1 MADLRISELPVL
13 NEADLQANDDLAV
26 VDYSAS
32 ETRRLTAKALVEKG
46 VTLIDDGSIP
56 GAKIVGDSI
65 TAAEIAP
72 DAIGSSE
79 LADDSVD
86 TAAIQDDAVTNAKL
100 ATDAVTQDKVADD
113 AIGEDEL
120 AVDAVVTASIQDKQV
135 TAAKIADDTITAAQI
150 APDAIG
156 ASELANDSV
165 DENALQSAAVTTV
178 KIDNDAVTQEKIAD
192 DAVGADQLATD
203 AVVTASIVDDAVTTD
218 KIASGAVKTD
228 QIEDDAV
235 TGAKLGA
242 VTNRGLDQ
250 TGDKIGI
257 TNSVTAGSLAGL
269 TFDEH
274 GLITAAADEIPSTD
288 LPEATVDDIGAIKP
302 GDGLAVEADG
312 TLNIDNNITAGDIG
326 GLSFTAEGLCNGF
339 PAGSPPVFER
349 DCLPIAGD
357 EVSERGVVFVP
368 TDPAVGIELDATTG
382 ELGHEESGV
391 SAGTYAGVTVDENG
405 HITAGTAQ
413 ITGAQ
418 LPDAIPAADIDIS
431 DGRFP
436 TVAATSEAGFTA
448 EVVTEAIADQSI
460 GRRHFNDISTAY
472 IQEAQPTSTAQA
484 NSDATVFRGC
494 LWFRESTGQLY
505 MFNGNAWHIVAGG
518 RLASENLRFCGTIN
532 ANTGNITSLTD
543 EGVAEQDEDGN
554 TAFTAGNPLPGADD
568 ALSGCYFLVDTD
580 GSNID
585 VSDVTGNSFT
595 TGDLCI
601 AISKANGWL
610 QVTGAFGGGG
620 GGGSGLW
627 KRSGSAPNAILVPD
641 NAADNVD
648 LNGSDFLRL
657 PSNGTTA
664 PPPGGK
670 AGSFRWNSTETYLQ
684 VYDGSNWLQVT
695 TLGTFQWE
703 TIAAADNPNW
713 TSDII
718 RTTSTASDLAIRPG
732 KALVFEQGTGGGS
745 GNRASSLQVP
755 GSLAAGRTWTLPD
768 ETGTLVSTVS
778 TVDGTDT
785 LTIDCGTYA

>member
-13 NEADLQANDDLAV
+13 NEADLQADDDLAV

-46 VTLIDDGSIP
+46 VTLIDDDSIP
-56 GAKIVGDSI
+56 GGKIIGDSI
-65 TAAEIAP
+65 TAAEIAPDAVGSSELADDAVDTAAIQDSAVTANKLATDSVTQVKIADDAVGADELAANAVVTASIVNDAVTADKIADDTITATQIAP

-79 LADDSVD
+79 LADDAVD
-86 TAAIQDDAVTNAKL
+86 TAAIQTDAVTTTKIAN
-100 ATDAVTQDKVADD
+100 DAVTQDK
-113 AIGEDEL
+113 I
-120 AVDAVVTASIQDKQV
+120 
-135 TAAKIADDTITAAQI
+135 
-150 APDAIG
+150 
-156 ASELANDSV
+156 
-165 DENALQSAAVTTV
+165 
-178 KIDNDAVTQEKIAD
+178 
-192 DAVGADQLATD
+192 ATD
-203 AVVTASIVDDAVTTD
+203 AVGVDQIAADAVRTAEIQDDAVVESKILDSAVTTD
-218 KIASGAVKTD
+218 KIAN
-228 QIEDDAV
+228 DAV
-235 TGAKLGA
+235 TGGKLGA

-250 TGDKIGI
+250 TGDLIGI

-269 TFDEH
+269 TFDEQ
-274 GLITAAADEIPSTD
+274 GLITAAASEIPATD
-288 LPEATVDDIGAIKP
+288 LPAATSSDIGAVKP

-312 TLNIDNNITAGDIG
+312 TLNIDNSITAGDIG
-326 GLSFTAEGLCNGF
+326 GLSFTAQGLCDGF
-339 PAGSPPVFER
+339 PAGTPPVFQR

-357 EVSERGVVFVP
+357 ASDETGVVFVP
-368 TDPAVGIELDATTG
+368 TDPAVGIELNATTG
-382 ELGHEESGV
+382 ELGHETSGI

-405 HITAGTAQ
+405 HITAGTTQ

-418 LPDAIPAADIDIS
+418 LPDAIPASDIDIS

-436 TVAATSEAGFTA
+436 VVDATAEAGFTN
-448 EVVTEAIADQSI
+448 EKVTEAIADQSI

-518 RLASENLRFCGTIN
+518 RLAAENLRFCGTIN
-532 ANTGNITSLTD
+532 ANTGNITTLTD
-543 EGVAEQDEDGN
+543 EGVAEQDADGN
-554 TAFTAGNPLPGADD
+554 TAFAVGSSLPTADD

-585 VSDVTGNSFT
+585 VNDVTGNSFT

-601 AISKANGWL
+601 AISQAAGWV
-610 QVTGAFGGGG
+610 QVSGAFGGG

-627 KRSGSAPNAILVPD
+627 TRSGAAPNAILTPD
-641 NAADNVD
+641 NAADNVA
-648 LNGSDFLRL
+648 LNGSDFIRL
-657 PSNGTTA
+657 PVDGDTA
-664 PPPGGK
+664 DPLGSV
-670 AGSFRWNSTETYLQ
+670 AGSFRWNPTEGYLQ
-684 VYDGSNWLQVT
+684 VFDGSEWLQVT

-718 RTTSTASDLAIRPG
+718 RTTSTTSDLAIRPG

-755 GSLAAGRTWTLPD
+755 GNLAAGRTWTLPN

-785 LTIDCGTYA
+785 LTIDCGEYT